1 MQRRG
6 WYDLTSI
13 MGIECENAMIAPQ
26 IESERWN
33 ESDQFFINTNGD
45 NSRFIR
51 SERFEVEGEVVGIAR
66 DCS

>member
-1 MQRRG
+1 
-6 WYDLTSI
+6 